1 MFYLLECILFTSIER
16 MNKLDKKV
24 PFKVRYLFITF
35 IAFIIVLTFY
45 YGQTFE
51 ESIYTEGFPIPGQ
64 AKLQKVSSEKSF
76 ESYTWKPASKENG
89 LPIRYELM
97 ILLSGWKKSDQMGAM
112 TTYEKNGKKV
122 DIISQKDT
130 IGIHGQ
136 K

>member
-1 MFYLLECILFTSIER
+1 MEYILFISIER
-16 MNKLDKKV
+16 MNNLDKKV
-24 PFKVRYLFITF
+24 PFKIRYVLIVF

-51 ESIYTEGFPIPGQ
+51 EAIYTEGFPIPGQ

-97 ILLSGWKKSDQMGAM
+97 ILLSGWKKSDRMGAM
-112 TTYEKNGKKV
+112 TTYEKNGRKV
-122 DIISQKDT
+122 DVISRKDA
-130 IGIHGQ
+130 IGIHGR